1 MAHNASFARFDDN
14 PARQIAYSA
23 WSQNPGMTAT
33 ELLPVIEAALGEKV
47 ALRTVQDWRHRDKWE
62 QRLARE
68 MLAGSEVYVSQV
80 VTDLRVAAPSS
91 VAYLSSVAEGKVA
104 GDALRIQA
112 AKAVIAENRA
122 MVVLMADM
130 LKPAEEAPVPQVS
143 SDISTAEL
151 VALAAGDRG
160 AGGGGSGEG

>member
-1 MAHNASFARFDDN
+1 MVHNASFARYENN
-14 PARQIAYSA
+14 PARQVAYSA
-23 WSQNPGMTAT
+23 WSQNPGQSIR
-33 ELLPVIEAALGEKV
+33 ELVPVVEAVLGEKV
-47 ALRTVQDWRHRDKWE
+47 AERTLHDWRHRDKWE
-62 QRLARE
+62 SRLARE
-68 MLAGSEVYVSQV
+68 MLAGSEVYVAQV

-130 LKPAEEAPVPQVS
+130 LRPKEEEPVPQVS
-143 SDISTAEL
+143 SDISTEEL

-160 AGGGGSGEG
+160 AEGE